1 MQPVTTRSPEQL
13 DNLARQLRS
22 AVLAGDHTGA
32 ERVVSEYTQAL
43 RQAWDAM
50 PEPQRAASP
59 LPNQVVELWAWA
71 REMTLVQRAL
81 AAEHLAIVRT
91 ASHYEPSQAS
101 DAYSPI
107 IDVEA

>member
-1 MQPVTTRSPEQL
+1 MQPVTTPSPEQL

-22 AVLAGDHTGA
+22 AVLAGDHAGA

-43 RQAWDAM
+43 RHVWDTM
-50 PEPQRAASP
+50 SEPQRAASP

-91 ASHYEPSQAS
+91 ASHYEPSHVSAG
-101 DAYSPI
+101 YSSTI
-107 IDVEA
+107 EVEA